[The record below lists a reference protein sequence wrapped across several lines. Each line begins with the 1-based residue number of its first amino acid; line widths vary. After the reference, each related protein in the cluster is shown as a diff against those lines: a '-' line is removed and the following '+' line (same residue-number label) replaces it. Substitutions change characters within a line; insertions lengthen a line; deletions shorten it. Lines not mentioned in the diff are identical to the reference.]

1 MITRTTVLGLLL
13 LLLIVGPERSTCMFR
28 AMARSAQKY
37 DPSTT
42 VEYTMPLYR
51 TAQRFPGGPLSLKY
65 VHEGREATLG
75 STTVLAD
82 DEEVNMVTL
91 VTLSLHGSDAEVK
104 TESLNKGRMR
114 YKGNGETA
122 LRMLHQMMM
131 PTKQPP
137 QIIETD
143 FGRATSSSNSV
154 NTKPTRP

>member
-28 AMARSAQKY
+28 AMARSA
-37 DPSTT
+37 
-42 VEYTMPLYR
+42 
-51 TAQRFPGGPLSLKY
+51 
-65 VHEGREATLG
+65 
-75 STTVLAD
+75 
-82 DEEVNMVTL
+82 
-91 VTLSLHGSDAEVK
+91 
-104 TESLNKGRMR
+104 
-114 YKGNGETA
+114 KGNGETA

-143 FGRATSSSNSV
+143 FGRAISSSNSV